1 MFGNHPYR
9 SSDHS
14 GNIRLLALVSF
25 GDSWHNSHHAAFP
38 SMPGT
43 GATVINSIP
52 PPPFCVASSVWDGP
66 PMSVG
71 PNPSDWHEGWHSDCS
86 RAVLILPHRPRGYPL
101 TKSRTTS
108 GKRQRQQQQ
117 REKAQAKVERKAA
130 RQASEPEGLTQ
141 PVESSELEL
150 MEELAVLHRSIEAGH
165 ITYQEFEER
174 REHIRQQL
182 EHLDQPE

>member
-1 MFGNHPYR
+1 
-9 SSDHS
+9 
-14 GNIRLLALVSF
+14 
-25 GDSWHNSHHAAFP
+25 
-38 SMPGT
+38 
-43 GATVINSIP
+43 
-52 PPPFCVASSVWDGP
+52 
-66 PMSVG
+66 
-71 PNPSDWHEGWHSDCS
+71 
-86 RAVLILPHRPRGYPL
+86 L

-150 MEELAVLHRSIEAGH
+150 MEELAVLHRSIEAGD

-182 EHLDQPE
+182 EQLDPTE